1 MDRLLSSSMVG
12 LMATSSKRDYS
23 TGCVT
28 QVAAPRALSPWQ
40 ATADPCLSRRHSNT
54 GLVQTLKHRSGSDT
68 QTQVWF
74 RRHSNTGL
82 VQSLGSLGP
91 GSKHKVLFEPS
102 ECLWQ
107 EWGVTLNMI
116 LSLLPSCR
124 GFFFTLG
131 CAVSSLGG
139 IQHLLSM
146 VVQQWVV
153 ILEFSQE
160 KMSACPSSPP
170 VSFMI

>member
-1 MDRLLSSSMVG
+1 MDHLLGSSMVG
-12 LMATSSKRDYS
+12 LMATSSKRDYA

-40 ATADPCLSRRHSNT
+40 ATADPCLS
-54 GLVQTLKHRSGSDT
+54 
-68 QTQVWF
+68 

-116 LSLLPSCR
+116 LPLLPSCR
-124 GFFFTLG
+124 GFFFALG

-146 VVQQWVV
+146 VVQQRVV

-170 VSFMI
+170 VFFMI